1 VDPLR
6 PVHAFDRSQRRH
18 KSLAIP
24 VAVVKKFGDDQ
35 GGSLAALVAY
45 YSFFSLFPLLLVFV
59 TVLGYVLEGN
69 PSLQK
74 SVEKSVLDQ
83 LPVIGSQIKVH
94 SLEGSTTA
102 LVIGLA
108 TALWAGLGVTQAAQ
122 NAFDQVWAVPRKQ
135 RPDFLHS
142 RLRGIA
148 LLIVLGTLF
157 IVSTAASGVVTG
169 GLHGPLAKIAGIG
182 LALVLNLSLFFF
194 AFRLMTSDEIPTKSL
209 LIGIV
214 VAAAVWEFLQIVGGY
229 YINHVLKTSSN
240 TYGTFALVIAL
251 LIWLHLGAQM
261 TLFAAEINVVVAR
274 QLWPRSL
281 FGDPDLPEDQATLRA
296 LAKVEERSPVEQV
309 DVRFQPTAGT
319 RQRGDTEDQNSLSGA
334 SRRVMPSGHEQ
345 SPPSA
350 GQP

>member
-6 PVHAFDRSQRRH
+6 PVRAFDRAQRKH
-18 KSLAIP
+18 AVLAVP

-59 TVLGYVLEGN
+59 TVLGYVLQGN
-69 PSLQK
+69 PDLQK
-74 SVEKSVLDQ
+74 SVEKSVLEQ
-83 LPVIGSQIKVH
+83 LPVIGSQIHVDA
-94 SLEGSTTA
+94 LAGSATA

-122 NAFDQVWAVPRKQ
+122 RAFDHVWAVPLKQ

-157 IVSTAASGVVTG
+157 IVSTAVSGVVTG
-169 GLHGPLAKIAGIG
+169 GLHGTPLKVAGIVF
-182 LALVLNLSLFFF
+182 ALLLNLSLFFF

-209 LIGIV
+209 LIGVV
-214 VAAAVWEFLQIVGGY
+214 VAAATWEFLQIVGGY
-229 YINHVLKTSSN
+229 YVKHVVQRSSS
-240 TYGTFALVIAL
+240 TYGVFAVVIAL

-274 QLWPRSL
+274 KLWPRSL
-281 FGDPDLPEDQATLRA
+281 FGDPDQPADQKTLAA

-309 DVRFQPTAGT
+309 DVQFQQPTVT
-319 RQRGDTEDQNSLSGA
+319 P
-334 SRRVMPSGHEQ
+334 PSGDDSEQ
-345 SPPSA
+345 PVGGVAPGHA
-350 GQP
+350 QRP